1 MTFETKAKLGYVLL
15 AFLLAAGMAYAIHRL
30 SSLAD
35 EQVAYLRAEEREV
48 TLVEQMRWQSE
59 LLISAGRGY
68 IISGD
73 PALFAEVQHAKRRF
87 DETTRELRSQSLSP
101 VGHELVT
108 SVQQSAADF
117 AGIQQQLLDA
127 RRRGENGPQL
137 LRRFDTELLSRS
149 RGLDEA
155 LDGLVEYKESGL
167 ANQYAKESKA
177 RRRLEV
183 GLFGLLGGLV
193 LAGVGIAW
201 YFARLLGR
209 AFRTEE
215 QALDASRDAIA
226 TRDEVMA
233 IVAHDLRNPLGAIM
247 MRASLMRDESD
258 VLKMRDHAALIVNT
272 VARMDYLIKSM
283 LDVATMDA
291 GRFSLI
297 PGPCAVDVLFEEIK
311 ELFEPLA
318 ASKRVTLEIERDHE
332 GLVVHADRERV
343 LQVLSNLLGNA
354 LKFTPRGGHV
364 TLTATRDGDR
374 TLFSVR
380 DTGPGIPPEHLAHV
394 FDRFWKEEEQV
405 FGVKGTGLGL
415 FIAKGIIEAHG
426 GRIWAKNEPG
436 GGARFSFTLPLAIET
451 RIPTA
456 TTVSRQR

>member
-1 MTFETKAKLGYVLL
+1 MTFESKAKLGSVLS
-15 AFLLAAGMAYAIHRL
+15 AVLLAAGMAYAIHRL

-48 TLVEQMRWQSE
+48 TLVEQMRWNSE

-73 PALFAEVQHAKRRF
+73 PALFTEVQHAKRRF

-108 SVQQSAADF
+108 AVQQSAADF
-117 AGIQQQLLDA
+117 AGVQQELLDA
-127 RRRGENGPQL
+127 RRRGEDGPKL

-155 LDGLVEYKESGL
+155 LDGLVDYKESGL
-167 ANQYAKESKA
+167 ANQYAREGQA
-177 RRRLEV
+177 RARLEL
-183 GLFGLLGGLV
+183 GLFGLLGALV
-193 LAGVGIAW
+193 IASVGIAW
-201 YFARLLGR
+201 TFARLLGR
-209 AFRTEE
+209 AFRQEE
-215 QALDASRDAIA
+215 RALAASREAIA
-226 TRDEVMA
+226 ARDEVMA

-258 VLKMRDHAALIVNT
+258 VPKTRDHAALIVNT

-297 PGPCAVDVLFEEIK
+297 PGPCAVDHLLEEIK

-318 ASKRVTLEIERDHE
+318 AAKHVTLDIADVHH

-343 LQVLSNLLGNA
+343 VQVLSNLLGNA

-364 TLTATRDGDR
+364 ILTVARDGDSAR
-374 TLFSVR
+374 FAVS
-380 DTGPGIPPEHLAHV
+380 DTGPGIPPDHLTRV

-415 FIAKGIIEAHG
+415 FIAKGIVEAHG
-426 GRIWAKNEPG
+426 GRIWAENDPR